1 MGLLVLGFPFF
12 WVVWSIK
19 LRWTTPYPL
28 LPLQRLSL
36 WHVSWY
42 HSVPVFPYALGFF
55 SRINTIILEMCK
67 YRLKRNYNEHLVVCW
82 LTWNGWKR
90 KSVEASFGVVSDLLW
105 YNFCIHF
112 FQNQMCSVT
121 AIFWFHRGLG
131 TSEICRA
138 RYIASGTINFF
149 GRRSWNYCLLRICSC
164 WTRMKTYFYTDE

>member
-1 MGLLVLGFPFF
+1 
-12 WVVWSIK
+12 
-19 LRWTTPYPL
+19 
-28 LPLQRLSL
+28 
-36 WHVSWY
+36 
-42 HSVPVFPYALGFF
+42 
-55 SRINTIILEMCK
+55 MCK
-67 YRLKRNYNEHLVVCW
+67 YRLKRNYDEHLVVCW

-138 RYIASGTINFF
+138 RYIASGTINFLAEDRGTIVSWGF
-149 GRRSWNYCLLRICSC
+149 AHADPEWKLISTLMNRRPVYPYSPILLGEVWNYCLQKICFC
-164 WTRMKTYFYTDE
+164 CLLILATMIIA

>member
-1 MGLLVLGFPFF
+1 MYVEQPPTPSSLSRGYHYDTFLGIIVCQFSPTRR
-12 WVVWSIK
+12 V
-19 LRWTTPYPL
+19 
-28 LPLQRLSL
+28 
-36 WHVSWY
+36 
-42 HSVPVFPYALGFF
+42 F

-67 YRLKRNYNEHLVVCW
+67 YRLKRNYDEHLVVCW

-121 AIFWFHRGLG
+121 AIFWYHRGLG